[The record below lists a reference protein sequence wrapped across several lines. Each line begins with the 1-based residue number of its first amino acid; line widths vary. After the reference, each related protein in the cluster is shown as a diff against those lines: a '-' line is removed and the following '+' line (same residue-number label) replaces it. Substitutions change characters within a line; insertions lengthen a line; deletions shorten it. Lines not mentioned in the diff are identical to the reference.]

1 MKKALGIYTA
11 CDNQGRDA
19 WSEVELGS
27 CNIIRTPQRCF
38 CAESDPLNCGHQKMI
53 MAILALRE
61 RETIAGQKPS
71 SAPAA
76 RRVVRPQS
84 EPDANARLK
93 DATAVHPAVI
103 GIAMVAA
110 FWLAFAAWVGFAGD
124 KEAAVVI
131 AVVIFITAMFLGL
144 LAGGGWCSRNM
155 TAERR
160 STRSFRDFLNGV
172 VEIETGKIPGRQA
185 LFQIAG
191 GPVLLAIGGTLMC
204 AAWAGVG
211 G

>member
-1 MKKALGIYTA
+1 
-11 CDNQGRDA
+11 
-19 WSEVELGS
+19 
-27 CNIIRTPQRCF
+27 
-38 CAESDPLNCGHQKMI
+38 MI
-53 MAILALRE
+53 MAILAPRE

-93 DATAVHPAVI
+93 GATAVHPAVI
-103 GIAMVAA
+103 GIAMFAA
-110 FWLAFAAWVGFAGD
+110 FWFAFAAWVGFASD

-131 AVVIFITAMFLGL
+131 VVVIFITAMFLGL
-144 LAGGGWCSRNM
+144 LAGGCYSRNM

-204 AAWAGVG
+204 AAWGGVG